1 MAALDERSFAAF
13 YERTARAVWLY
24 AYRVTGHAA
33 DADDI
38 VQEAFCRV
46 IGTTIDAAD
55 DEGLRRYV
63 FRIAS
68 NLMADRWR
76 RSTRERSWLDRL
88 RGSSESHVDPEYDD
102 SFAREF
108 AALAPRERAILWM
121 AYVEGDNHQEI
132 ADALGLAKG
141 SVKVLLFR
149 ARAKLRHLLTT
160 RGVAARA
167 Q

>member
-1 MAALDERSFAAF
+1 LPTSAPA
-13 YERTARAVWLY
+13 
-24 AYRVTGHAA
+24 
-33 DADDI
+33 
-38 VQEAFCRV
+38 
-46 IGTTIDAAD
+46 
-55 DEGLRRYV
+55 
-63 FRIAS
+63 
-68 NLMADRWR
+68 
-76 RSTRERSWLDRL
+76 TRDTSWLDRL
-88 RGSSESHVDPEYDD
+88 RGSSEAHVDTAYDD
-102 SFAREF
+102 SIAREF

-149 ARAKLRHLLTT
+149 ARAKLRNLLTA